1 VRLAFLRLPQLLAHR
16 VVIPCILA
24 SIAFLTP
31 TPAAALSI
39 GSEFVTGTESTPAY
53 TVGGTTYGP
62 FELNF
67 SYVRSFDGTRVAK
80 DVQINFVFD
89 AALGYNAAQQA
100 AYRATVEANAEGIWN
115 NKYLIVDTATNS
127 VFPVVV
133 DLTTSGPRFD
143 QSVAVHPGLGPT
155 NALNWFVTNTAQV
168 NAHEFGHL
176 LGLYDEYIGGGIDRF
191 PNPTLSD
198 TGLMGLGALLETPE
212 MLPRYYDEYLGYIST
227 LNPDHTFRLDPVPEP
242 STIILVSLGSG
253 ITLLVRGW
261 HGRHRR

>member
-1 VRLAFLRLPQLLAHR
+1 
-16 VVIPCILA
+16 VIPSILA
-24 SIAFLTP
+24 STALLAP

-62 FELNF
+62 FGLNF

-100 AYRATVEANAEGIWN
+100 AYRATAEANVEGIWN
-115 NKYLIVDTATNS
+115 NKYMIVDIATNS
-127 VFPVVV
+127 VFPVGV
-133 DLTTSGPRFD
+133 DMTTTGPRFD
-143 QSVAVHPGLGPT
+143 QSVKVSPAFGRA
-155 NALNWFVTNTAQV
+155 NALNWFVGDTGQV

-191 PNPTLSD
+191 PNPTLTN
-198 TGLMGLGALLETPE
+198 TGLMGLGTSLATPE
-212 MLPRYYDEYLGYIST
+212 MLPRYYEEYLGYISA
-227 LNPDHTFRLDPVPEP
+227 LNPDHTFRLEPTPEP

-261 HGRHRR
+261 RDRHRR